1 MGTSRACVL
10 CAEEPL
16 TCCQLN
22 PGQEEFCFPLS
33 GLEVTLLHRHLP
45 KTDGCFV
52 SMPNSYAFIQAF
64 THLFPFRREIL
75 RQRFPLGSSH
85 LRLATDAEG
94 KCVFLGEMG
103 CVLSDDHRPLFC
115 RLFPFWIVGEQFY
128 IFEYEKCLPIRT
140 VKSFPEI
147 LAAFGTT
154 VETLGYL
161 YGRLCLAWGLGP
173 DIPSVTPSPAILQRT
188 IRRLKIPSYSP
199 RQLPAP

>member
-1 MGTSRACVL
+1 MKTSRVCAL
-10 CAEEPL
+10 CAEESL

-33 GLEVTLLHRHLP
+33 GPEVALLTEQLP
-45 KTDGCFV
+45 RTDGCFV
-52 SMPNSYAFIQAF
+52 PMPNSYAFIQAL
-64 THLFPFRREIL
+64 TQLFPFRSEIL

-94 KCVFLGEMG
+94 KCVFLREMG

-128 IFEYEKCLPIRT
+128 IFEYEKCLQIRGAR
-140 VKSFPEI
+140 SFVEI

-154 VETLGYL
+154 VEILGYL
-161 YGRLCLAWGLGP
+161 YDRLCLTWGLAL
-173 DIPSVTPSPAILQRT
+173 DIPIVTPSPAIPPKKV
-188 IRRLKIPSYSP
+188 RRLKIPSYSP
-199 RQLPAP
+199 GHLPAP